1 MMTIQEQ
8 YIAHI
13 KKLVIKQYGS
23 NISSADDCAALSDAV
38 EKSVGTRIDMPTL
51 QMLFSRGSGMVAP
64 RPMVLTAL
72 AKYVG
77 YDDWANYCASCNI
90 NADDSGEKIPVSR
103 RWGVIIAI
111 AAVVILLA
119 AGAVIYLNSKANEAA
134 NKPAVPTAYDNI
146 VEDVKAKYLT
156 LVDEQC
162 VELRVYDSTNR
173 LALESQV
180 DEVVHN
186 YRDEVCIA
194 IADDIRVAA
203 DAEGV
208 DVDDATIEA
217 SAADISEQCIGIIN
231 ELLEE

>member
-111 AAVVILLA
+111 AAVVILLV
-119 AGAVIYLNSKANEAA
+119 AGGVYLFMSKSDDAKQA
-134 NKPAVPTAYDNI
+134 PVPTAYDNI

-180 DEVVHN
+180 DEVVQN

-194 IADDIRVAA
+194 IAADIRVAA